1 MYITNMELIKQKLT
15 AEGRLSTSDII
26 KQILKDEDANPAK
39 RYMAVGKQYYDGA
52 HDILQ
57 HDFRQSWVYDEV
69 GTAAGIDRSGHLI
82 TNENNSN
89 HHNVHN
95 IYQQQVD
102 QKTAYIVGK
111 PPSVTVEGAEDHSE
125 LKSFEDAVTAVTSDE
140 EFADTLNDYV
150 TGASNKGVEWLH
162 VYYDKAGMLQYVV
175 TPAEEVIPFYD
186 SVYQKELV
194 ELIRYYS
201 VAVVADGKETLRK
214 KIEWWTKEN
223 VTYYEESES
232 GDYILDQAR
241 SLNPAAHWYKIT
253 SKDGLVTRREP
264 HGWGRVP
271 FIPLYNNGRHA
282 SDLTRI
288 KGLQDAY
295 NLISSAST
303 NNQIDLVELYWI
315 VQGYGGET
323 VKAIQR
329 KLQMNKAVSIS
340 DPQGKVSAEQVT
352 LGVQDR
358 LAWLDMLRSDMYSL
372 GMAIDTTADKF
383 ATAPSGVALKF
394 LYTPLDQK
402 ANMLVVKLKRALKE
416 FMWFV
421 AQDINLKQ
429 GTDYDSS
436 LIRVDVN
443 KTVITNDAETVTMI
457 QQSQGIVPDTILLA
471 KHPFVDDVNQALK
484 DLEKQRE
491 EAAKRFLD
499 GDVPPGDGEGEDE

>member
-1 MYITNMELIKQKLT
+1 MYITNMEFIKQKL
-15 AEGRLSTSDII
+15 AVEGKLSTSDII
-26 KQILKDEDANPAK
+26 KQILKDDSENPAK
-39 RYMAVGKQYYDGA
+39 QYMAVGKRYYDGE
-52 HDILQ
+52 HDILR
-57 HDFRQSWVYDEV
+57 HDFRKSWVYDDVESAS
-69 GTAAGIDRSGHLI
+69 GMGRSGHLI
-82 TNENNSN
+82 VNENNSN

-102 QKTAYIVGK
+102 QKAAYIVGK
-111 PPSVTVEGAEDHSE
+111 PPSVTVEGAKDNAE
-125 LKSFEDAVTAVTSDE
+125 LKTFEDVITTTTSDE
-140 EFADTLNDYV
+140 EFADVLNDYV
-150 TGASNKGVEWLH
+150 VGASSKGVEWLH
-162 VYYDKAGMLQYVV
+162 VYYDKEGNLRYVV
-175 TPAEEVIPFYD
+175 TPAEEIIPFYD
-186 SVYQKELV
+186 STYQKELV

-214 KIEWWTKEN
+214 KVEWWTKEN

-232 GDYILDQAR
+232 GEYILDLAR
-241 SLNPAAHWYKIT
+241 SPNPAAHWYRIT
-253 SKDGLVTRREP
+253 TTNGLVTRREP

-271 FIPLYNNGRHA
+271 FIPLYNNGRHM
-282 SDLTRI
+282 SDLSRI

-295 NLISSAST
+295 NIISSAST

-323 VKAIQR
+323 AKAIQR

-394 LYTPLDQK
+394 LYMPLDQK
-402 ANMLVVKLKRALKE
+402 ANMLVIKLKRALKD
-416 FMWFV
+416 FVWFIT
-421 AQDINLKQ
+421 QDINLKQ
-429 GTDYDSS
+429 GTKYDSA
-436 LIRVDVN
+436 LVRVDVN
-443 KTVITNDAETVTMI
+443 KTAITNDAETVSMI

-471 KHPFVDDVNQALK
+471 KHPFVDDVNQAMK
-484 DLEKQRE
+484 DLKKQRKD
-491 EAAKRFLD
+491 AAKRFLD
-499 GDVPPGDGEGEDE
+499 GDIPPEDEDE

>member
-1 MYITNMELIKQKLT
+1 MYITNMELINRKLA

-26 KQILKDEDANPAK
+26 KQILKDDDANPAK
-39 RYMAVGKQYYDGA
+39 QYMAVGKRYYDGG

-57 HDFRQSWVYDEV
+57 HDFQKSLVYDDAE
-69 GTAAGIDRSGHLI
+69 TASEINHSGHLI
-82 TNENNSN
+82 VNENNSD

-111 PPSVTVEGAEDHSE
+111 PPSVTVEGAEDHPE
-125 LKSFEDAVTAVTSDE
+125 LKAFEDAVTAVTSDE
-140 EFADTLNDYV
+140 EFADTLNEYV
-150 TGASNKGVEWLH
+150 VGASNKGVEWLH
-162 VYYDKAGMLQYVV
+162 IYYDQTGNLRYVI
-175 TPAEEVIPFYD
+175 TPAEEIIPFYD
-186 SVYQKELV
+186 SAYQKELV

-201 VAVVADGKETLRK
+201 IAVIVNGKETLRK

-232 GDYILDQAR
+232 GEYILDSAR
-241 SLNPAAHWYKIT
+241 SPNPAAHWYRIT
-253 SKDGLVTRREP
+253 TTNGLITRREP

-271 FIPLYNNGRHA
+271 FIPLYNNGRHM

-288 KGLQDAY
+288 KALQDAY

-323 VKAIQR
+323 AKSIQR

-352 LGVQDR
+352 LGVQER

-383 ATAPSGVALKF
+383 ATAPSGIALKF

-402 ANMLVVKLKRALKE
+402 VNMLVIKLKRALKE

-421 AQDINLKQ
+421 TQDINLKQ
-429 GTDYDSS
+429 GAEYDSA

-499 GDVPPGDGEGEDE
+499 SDVPPGDREGEDE